1 MQKKLTSGLGRA
13 ALAVALILPLAACE
27 GMNRQQQRALSGGA
41 LGAAGGAAIGAL
53 TGGSAVT
60 GALIGG
66 AGGAAVGALTGTTVR
81 R

>member
-1 MQKKLTSGLGRA
+1 MRKGLVGGIGRA
-13 ALAVALILPLAACE
+13 ALAVALITPLAACDN
-27 GMNRQQQRALSGGA
+27 MNRTQQRALSGGA
-41 LGAAGGAAIGAL
+41 IGAAGGAAVGVL

-66 AGGAAVGALTGTTVR
+66 AGGAAVGALTAPSGR